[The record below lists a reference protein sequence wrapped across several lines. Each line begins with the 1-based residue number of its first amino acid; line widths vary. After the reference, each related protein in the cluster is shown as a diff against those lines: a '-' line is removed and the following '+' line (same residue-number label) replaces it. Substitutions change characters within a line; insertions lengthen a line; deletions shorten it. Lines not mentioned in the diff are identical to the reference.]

1 MKAIRQSAI
10 SVIFPVIVHAIMCA
24 VYNMTYYSTDFN
36 FNSRFTGVLY
46 WVLLICAFLAG
57 PFVYYAAGRFRKG
70 KGNKKA
76 VLIILLALN
85 CVLAVFGIVAMFMP
99 NFADTYRIIN
109 APSYM
114 YYHLF
119 YDSVLYL
126 SIPAMLITSLFP
138 VFFFKLGYT
147 KKPRTENGV
156 KMNEKNKTDG

>member
-1 MKAIRQSAI
+1 MKAVRQSVI
-10 SVIFPVIVHAIMCA
+10 SVVFPVIVHALLCA
-24 VYNMTYYSTDFN
+24 VYNVTYYSPDFD
-36 FNSRFTGVLY
+36 FSGRFTGVLY

-57 PFVYYAAGRFRKG
+57 PFFYYAAGRLRKD

-76 VLIILLALN
+76 VLITLLTLN
-85 CVLAVFGIVAMFMP
+85 CALAVLGIVAMFVP
-99 NFADTYRIIN
+99 TLADTYRVIN

-119 YDSVLYL
+119 YDAVWYL
-126 SIPAMLITSLFP
+126 SVPAMLITALFP

-156 KMNEKNKTDG
+156 KMEDKNTK

>member
-1 MKAIRQSAI
+1 MKAVRQSAI
-10 SVIFPVIVHAIMCA
+10 SVVFPLIVHAIMCA
-24 VYNMTYYSTDFN
+24 VYNMTYYSPDFDFN
-36 FNSRFTGVLY
+36 GRFTGVLY

-57 PFVYYAAGRFRKG
+57 PFWYYAAGRLRKG

-76 VLIILLALN
+76 VLIILFVIN
-85 CVLAVFGIVAMFMP
+85 CALAVFGTVAMFMP
-99 NFADTYRIIN
+99 EFADTYRIIN

-119 YDSVLYL
+119 YDAVWYL